1 MTNLQA
7 LKARVNYPQSDAN
20 AEVNL
25 IARGVAKDGEFSEDI
40 ANSKG
45 FRLAYADTL
54 RFIVTMVNLSQ
65 GGSITAQSIP
75 EIRATAN
82 AIYKEYGETE
92 IGTTGEKP
100 NVIEDCSDDWT

>member
-45 FRLAYADTL
+45 FRLAYADT
-54 RFIVTMVNLSQ
+54 
-65 GGSITAQSIP
+65 
-75 EIRATAN
+75 
-82 AIYKEYGETE
+82 
-92 IGTTGEKP
+92 
-100 NVIEDCSDDWT
+100 